1 MRLLTLSALLCAA
14 FCSVTTNAAFAAEK
28 ISDGVVKVGILT
40 DMSGPY
46 SNVAGQGSVVAA
58 KMAIED
64 FGGKVLGKPIELVTA
79 DHLNKPDVAASKA
92 REWFDSDKVDMIA
105 DLVTSSVGL
114 AVQLVATEKNKIV
127 MNSGAATAELTNKN
141 CSPNGVH
148 WAYDTYALANGTG
161 NAMMK
166 EGNDSWFFITADYA
180 FGHALES
187 DVTNVVKANG
197 GKVLGSARH
206 PLGALDFSSFMISAQ
221 SSGAKVIGLAN
232 AGTDLINSIK
242 QAHEFGL
249 TNKQQLAS
257 LLMFV
262 TDVDSL
268 GLDVAQ
274 GLYLTG
280 GFYWD
285 MNPETRAW
293 SKRFFARHKRMPT
306 MIQAGVYS
314 SMMHYFKAIQAAGT
328 DDAPAVMAKM
338 REMPVNDMFAK
349 NGKLRADGRM
359 VHDMYLFQV
368 KKPSEFRYPWDYFK
382 VIRTIPGDEAFRPL
396 SKSECP
402 LVRKS

>member
-1 MRLLTLSALLCAA
+1 M
-14 FCSVTTNAAFAAEK
+14 NAAFAAEK

-328 DDAPAVMAKM
+328 DDAPTVMAKM
-338 REMPVNDMFAK
+338 RELPVNDMFAK

-359 VHDMYLFQV
+359 VHGMYLFQV
-368 KKPSEFRYPWDYFK
+368 KKPSESRYPWDYFK

>member
-1 MRLLTLSALLCAA
+1 LSALLCAI
-14 FCSVTTNAAFAAEK
+14 FGSTSMHAAYAADK

-46 SNVAGQGSVVAA
+46 SSVAGQGSVVAA

-79 DHLNKPDVAASKA
+79 DHLNKPDVAANKA
-92 REWFDSDKVDMIA
+92 REWFDNDKVDMIA

-114 AVQLVATEKNKIV
+114 AVQIVATEKNRIT
-127 MNSGAATAELTNKN
+127 MNSGAATAALTNKS

-166 EGNDSWFFITADYA
+166 EGNDTWFFITADYA
-180 FGHALES
+180 FGQALES
-187 DVTNVVKANG
+187 DVSSVVKADG
-197 GKVLGSARH
+197 GKVLGSIRH

-242 QAHEFGL
+242 QAREFGL
-249 TNKQQLAS
+249 TNKQKLAS

-262 TDVDSL
+262 TDVDAL

-274 GLYLTG
+274 GLYLTE

-285 MNPETRAW
+285 LNAETRAW
-293 SKRFFARHKRMPT
+293 SKRFYAHQKKMPT
-306 MIQAGVYS
+306 MIQASVYS

-328 DDAPAVMAKM
+328 DDAPTVMAKM
-338 REMPVNDMFAK
+338 RELPVNDFFAK

-359 VHDMYLFQV
+359 VHDMYLLQV
-368 KKPSEFRYPWDYFK
+368 KKPSESKYAWDYYNVK
-382 VIRTIPGDEAFRPL
+382 RVIPGDQAFKPL
-396 SKSECP
+396 DKSECP
-402 LVRKS
+402 LIKKS

>member
-1 MRLLTLSALLCAA
+1 MRSTILSSLLCAIFGA
-14 FCSVTTNAAFAAEK
+14 MSIHAAYAADK

-46 SNVAGQGSVVAA
+46 SNVAGAGSVVAA

-92 REWFDSDKVDMIA
+92 REWFDNDKVDMIA

-114 AVQLVATEKNKIV
+114 AVQIVATEKNRIT
-127 MNSGAATAELTNKN
+127 MNSGAATAALTNKS

-166 EGNDSWFFITADYA
+166 EGSDTWFFITADYA
-180 FGHALES
+180 FGQALES
-187 DVTNVVKANG
+187 DVSNVVKADG
-197 GKVLGSARH
+197 GKVIGSVRH

-221 SSGAKVIGLAN
+221 SSGAKVVGLAN

-242 QAHEFGL
+242 QAREFGL
-249 TNKQQLAS
+249 TNKQKLAS

-262 TDVDSL
+262 TDVDAL

-274 GLYLTG
+274 GLYLTE

-285 MNPETRAW
+285 LNAETRAW
-293 SKRFFARHKRMPT
+293 SQRFYARHKKMPT

-328 DDAPAVMAKM
+328 DDAPAVLAKM
-338 REMPVNDMFAK
+338 RELPVNDFFAK

-359 VHDMYLFQV
+359 VHDMYLLQV
-368 KKPSEFRYPWDYFK
+368 KKPSESKYAWDYYNVK
-382 VIRTIPGDEAFRPL
+382 RVIPGDQAFKPL
-396 SKSECP
+396 DKSECP
-402 LVRKS
+402 LIKKS

>member
-1 MRLLTLSALLCAA
+1 MRSLTLSALLCAA
-14 FCSVTTNAAFAAEK
+14 FCSVTTSAAFAAEK

-92 REWFDSDKVDMIA
+92 REWFDNDKVDMIA

-127 MNSGAATAELTNKN
+127 MNSGAATAELTNKS

-161 NAMMK
+161 NAMVK
-166 EGNDSWFFITADYA
+166 EGNDSWYFITADYA

-249 TNKQQLAS
+249 TKKQQLAS

-314 SMMHYFKAIQAAGT
+314 SMMHYFKAVQAAGT
-328 DDAPAVMAKM
+328 DDAPTVMAKM
-338 REMPVNDMFAK
+338 RELPVNDVFAK

-368 KKPSEFRYPWDYFK
+368 KKPSESKYPWDYFK